1 MNLQIYPDSM
11 PCMLIHTFLPRKET
25 LYTGLVNTGT
35 RLAGISRDIHLYLKQ
50 GRRCLNIKNFTLVVP
65 FCFVLSVKGKL
76 KKILLKVV

>member
-11 PCMLIHTFLPRKET
+11 PCMLIHTFFPRKET

-65 FCFVLSVKGKL
+65 FCSLCERQT
-76 KKILLKVV
+76 